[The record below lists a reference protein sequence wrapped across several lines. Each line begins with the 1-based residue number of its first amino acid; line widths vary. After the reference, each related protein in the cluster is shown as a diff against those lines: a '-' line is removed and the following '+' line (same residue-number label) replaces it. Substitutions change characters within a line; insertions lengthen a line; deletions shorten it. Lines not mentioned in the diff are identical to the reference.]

1 METDIIQ
8 GLNSYLTFQLGEER
22 FAVNIGHVKKI
33 LEMTEVT
40 KVPHVP
46 DYYKGVIN
54 LFGDVLPVVS
64 TRQRFGMDLVDYTEK
79 TCIVVLMLANNEDS
93 FSVGLVVD
101 QVHQVIRIE
110 DEQMKSTPDFGKRFE
125 HDFIKSIASIGDEFI
140 IILDVDNLFN
150 AEELEFINPVN
161 S

>member
-1 METDIIQ
+1 M
-8 GLNSYLTFQLGEER
+8 
-22 FAVNIGHVKKI
+22 
-33 LEMTEVT
+33 
-40 KVPHVP
+40 
-46 DYYKGVIN
+46 
-54 LFGDVLPVVS
+54 
-64 TRQRFGMDLVDYTEK
+64 
-79 TCIVVLMLANNEDS
+79 
-93 FSVGLVVD
+93 D

-150 AEELEFINPVN
+150 AEELEFINPVI

>member
-1 METDIIQ
+1 METEIIQ
-8 GLNSYLTFQLGEER
+8 GLNSYLTFQLGEEK
-22 FAVNIGHVKKI
+22 FAVNIGHVRKI
-33 LEMTEVT
+33 LEMTEIT

-64 TRQRFGMDLVDYTEK
+64 GRQRFGMELVDNTEK
-79 TCIVVLMLANNEDS
+79 TCIIVLVLSNEEDL
-93 FSVGLVVD
+93 FSVGLIVD

-110 DEQMKSTPDFGKRFE
+110 ENQMKPTPDFGKRFE
-125 HDFIKSIASIGDEFI
+125 HDFIKSIANVNDEFI
-140 IILDVDNLFN
+140 IILDVDNLFR
-150 AEELEFINPVN
+150 ADELEFINTEK